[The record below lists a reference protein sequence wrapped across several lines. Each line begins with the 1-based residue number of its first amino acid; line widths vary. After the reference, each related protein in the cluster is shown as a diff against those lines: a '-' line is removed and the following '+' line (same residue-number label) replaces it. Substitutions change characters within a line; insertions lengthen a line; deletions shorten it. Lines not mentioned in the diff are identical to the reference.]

1 MKIPFSPYSDQ
12 WPVDFQDRAKTIRAA
27 VGDLPISIDHIG
39 STSVVGLGAK
49 PIIDILIGVERE
61 TDLNTL
67 IQPMMSCGY
76 TYFKKY
82 EPEMP
87 YRRLFVLLKPLTQLQ
102 PPEMIDLDDDYN
114 SGELFAPIV
123 NVHSIVK
130 HTHHWTRHIAFR
142 DFLRSHPEVTERY
155 YQLKLELSN
164 REFAH
169 HLEYNRAKNDFV
181 KAVEHEALEWY
192 QKTLK

>member
-1 MKIPFSPYSDQ
+1 MKIPFSQYSDQ
-12 WPVDFQDRAKTIRAA
+12 WPVDFQYRAKTIRAA

-61 TDLNTL
+61 ADLNTL
-67 IQPMMSCGY
+67 IQPMIGCGY

-82 EPEMP
+82 EQEMS
-87 YRRLFVLLKPLTQLQ
+87 YRRLFVLLQPLTAL
-102 PPEMIDLDDDYN
+102 PIPNVIDLNDDYN

-123 NVHSIVK
+123 NVHTIVK

-142 DFLRSHPEVTERY
+142 DFLRTHPEATERY
-155 YQLKLELSN
+155 YRLKLELSQQ
-164 REFAH
+164 EFAH

-181 KAVEHEALEWY
+181 KGVEHEALEWY
-192 QKTLK
+192 QKALK

>member
-12 WPVDFQDRAKTIRAA
+12 WPVDFQNRAKTIRVA

-49 PIIDILIGVERE
+49 PIIDLLIGVDTEI
-61 TDLNTL
+61 DLNTL
-67 IQPMMSCGY
+67 IQPMIGCDY

-155 YQLKLELSN
+155 YRLKLELSQQ
-164 REFAH
+164 EFTH

-181 KAVEHEALEWY
+181 KTVEQEALVWF
-192 QKTLK
+192 QQVNT

>member
-27 VGDLPISIDHIG
+27 IGDLPISIDHIG

-49 PIIDILIGVERE
+49 PIIDILIGVDKE
-61 TDLNTL
+61 TELDLLT
-67 IQPMMSCGY
+67 QPMIGCGY

-192 QKTLK
+192 QKH

>member
-12 WPVDFQDRAKTIRAA
+12 WPVDFQDRAETIRLAL
-27 VGDLPISIDHIG
+27 GDLPVSIDHIG

-49 PIIDILIGVERE
+49 PIIDILIGVEKE
-61 TDLNTL
+61 TELDLL
-67 IQPMMSCGY
+67 IQPMIGCGY

-87 YRRLFVLLKPLTQLQ
+87 YRRLFVLLEPLTGLQ
-102 PPEMIDLDDDYN
+102 APEMIDVNEDYN

-123 NVHSIVK
+123 NVHAIVK
-130 HTHHWTRHIAFR
+130 HTYHWTRHIAFR
-142 DFLRSHPEVTERY
+142 DFLRAHPEVTESY
-155 YQLKLELSN
+155 YRLKLELSLQ
-164 REFAH
+164 EFAH

-181 KAVEHEALEWY
+181 KTVEQEALEWF
-192 QKTLK
+192 QKVNS